1 MFTVQEQNIFGEI
14 FYTYYLPLLVSVSD
28 FLTIACFKRL
38 DSSFKQRAVD
48 SDALLAKE
56 VQKGGRQQSLNK
68 FFDQYSIINILILMG
83 FLFENSIDTI
93 LMEPSAF

>member
-1 MFTVQEQNIFGEI
+1 MQYKFALHKQ
-14 FYTYYLPLLVSVSD
+14 YTKYLPLLVSVSD

-56 VQKGGRQQSLNK
+56 VQKGDKLQSLNK
-68 FFDQYSIINILILMG
+68 FFDQYSIINILMG

-93 LMEPSAF
+93 LMEPSVF

>member
-1 MFTVQEQNIFGEI
+1 M
-14 FYTYYLPLLVSVSD
+14 VSVSD

-56 VQKGGRQQSLNK
+56 VQKGGRQQLLNK

-83 FLFENSIDTI
+83 FLFENSIASI

>member
-1 MFTVQEQNIFGEI
+1 
-14 FYTYYLPLLVSVSD
+14 LVSVSD

-56 VQKGGRQQSLNK
+56 VQKGGRLQSLNK
-68 FFDQYSIINILILMG
+68 FFDQYSIINILDILFSSNPNIHKSMCG
-83 FLFENSIDTI
+83 LCFWAADPLIYRF
-93 LMEPSAF
+93 

>member
-1 MFTVQEQNIFGEI
+1 M
-14 FYTYYLPLLVSVSD
+14 VSVSD

-56 VQKGGRQQSLNK
+56 VQKGDGQQSLTK
-68 FFDQYSIINILILMG
+68 FFDQYSIINILMG

-93 LMEPSAF
+93 LMEPSVF

>member
-1 MFTVQEQNIFGEI
+1 M
-14 FYTYYLPLLVSVSD
+14 VSVSD

-56 VQKGGRQQSLNK
+56 VQKGGRLQSLNK

-83 FLFENSIDTI
+83 FLFENSIDSI